1 MRIFVTGASGW
12 IGSAVVP
19 ELLGA
24 GHEVVG
30 LARSDASAQRLEAAG
45 AAVLRGDLDD
55 PDGLAKAA
63 ADSDGVIHLAF
74 QHEVAFGGNFA
85 AAGAADRR
93 AVEAMGAALA
103 DSDRPFVLASGLL
116 GLADGRAA
124 TEDDGL
130 VASPEVRANPAG
142 RRAAT
147 ALLTLSLRGVGVR
160 SSVLR
165 FAPTVHGDGDNG
177 FIATLVGIARQRG
190 VAGYVG
196 DGTNRWPAVHRSDAA
211 RLARLAVE
219 SAPGGSVLHA
229 VAEEGVP
236 FREIAEAMGVSADL
250 LRENLR
256 NSGRVVSFSAE
267 VAKMKA
273 SKWLSEHVTYVDPDG
288 AEIDSAMLRADQ
300 SVEGDDT
307 ESDGDDTGDDGAEAT
322 EADA

>member
-45 AAVLRGDLDD
+45 ATVQRGDLDD
-55 PDGLAKAA
+55 PEGLAKAA

-103 DSDRPFVLASGLL
+103 DSDRPFVLASGMI
-116 GLADGRAA
+116 GLTAGRVA
-124 TEDDGL
+124 TENDGL

-147 ALLTLSLRGVGVR
+147 ALLTLSLRGIGVR

-177 FIATLVGIARQRG
+177 FVATLVGIARQRG
-190 VAGYVG
+190 VG
-196 DGTNRWPAVHRSDAA
+196 
-211 RLARLAVE
+211 RLR
-219 SAPGGSVLHA
+219 G
-229 VAEEGVP
+229 
-236 FREIAEAMGVSADL
+236 
-250 LRENLR
+250 
-256 NSGRVVSFSAE
+256 
-267 VAKMKA
+267 
-273 SKWLSEHVTYVDPDG
+273 
-288 AEIDSAMLRADQ
+288 
-300 SVEGDDT
+300 
-307 ESDGDDTGDDGAEAT
+307 
-322 EADA
+322 